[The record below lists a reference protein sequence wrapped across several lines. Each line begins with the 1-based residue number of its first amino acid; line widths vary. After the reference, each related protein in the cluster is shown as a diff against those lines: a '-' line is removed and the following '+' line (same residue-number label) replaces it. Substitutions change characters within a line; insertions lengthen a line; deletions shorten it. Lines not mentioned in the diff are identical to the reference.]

1 MRLVVVA
8 GLFGFAL
15 AAGASGTWAGAQDVT
30 LTVHHFLPPKSNAQV
45 GMIAEWA
52 LRVEEQS
59 DGRIDVEIFPSMS
72 MGGSP
77 PELYNQVRDGAA
89 DIVWTV
95 LGYTPGVFPRAEVFE
110 LPTVHRG
117 SAIATTKAMNASIDW
132 LAPDFRD
139 VHVIFLH
146 SHDGNVLHSAT
157 EEVTAF
163 AQLAGKKLRT
173 PSRTG
178 AWVIESWGAEPVGM
192 PVPDLPQALAKGVVD
207 GALVPYEIVPA
218 LKLQELEEATTELPN
233 GDRFGAATFMFAM
246 NKDRYESLP
255 DELKQ
260 VIDDNSGMN
269 AAEWVGRAWEED
281 FEDRGREA
289 LDEAGVTQITLD
301 EAEGAKF
308 DAAAEK
314 VVQRWIEEADSKGL
328 EGQALV
334 DQARQAIKAARE

>member
-1 MRLVVVA
+1 MRLIPT
-8 GLFGFAL
+8 GLLGGAAML
-15 AAGASGTWAGAQDVT
+15 AAVAAHAADAEVT

-45 GMIAEWA
+45 GMIEEWA
-52 LRVEEQS
+52 RRVEEGS
-59 DGRIDVEIFPSMS
+59 GGRIEVEIFPSMS

-117 SAIATTKAMNASIDW
+117 SAMATTEAMNASMDW
-132 LAPDFRD
+132 LAEDFGD

-146 SHDGNVLHSAT
+146 SHDGNVLHSAK
-157 EEVTAF
+157 EEVTSF

-218 LKLQELEEATTELPN
+218 LKLQELEKATTELPN

-246 NKDRYESLP
+246 NKDRYEGLP
-255 DELKQ
+255 DDLKK
-260 VIDDNSGMN
+260 VIDDNSGAN
-269 AAEWVGRAWEED
+269 AAEWVGQAWEED
-281 FEDRGREA
+281 FEAKGRKA
-289 LDEAGVTQITLD
+289 LDEAGVTQVTLD
-301 EAEGAKF
+301 EAEAAKF
-308 DAAAEK
+308 EAAAEE
-314 VVQRWIEEADSKGL
+314 VVRRWVEEANSKGL
-328 EGQALV
+328 DGQALV
-334 DQARQAIKAARE
+334 DRARESVRAASE

>member
-1 MRLVVVA
+1 MRRALIA
-8 GLFGFAL
+8 GLVGAVL
-15 AAGASGTWAGAQDVT
+15 AAGAAGTQASAQEVT

-45 GMIAEWA
+45 GMIEEWA
-52 LRVEEQS
+52 KRVEEGS
-59 DGRIDVEIFPSMS
+59 EGRIDVEIFPSMS

-117 SAIATTKAMNASIDW
+117 SAVATTEAMNASMDW
-132 LAPDFRD
+132 LAEDFED
-139 VHVIFLH
+139 VQIIFLH

-157 EEVTAF
+157 EEVISF
-163 AQLAGKKLRT
+163 EQLAGKKLRT

-178 AWVIESWGAEPVGM
+178 AWMIESWGAEPVGM

-218 LKLQELEEATTELPN
+218 LKLQELEKATTELPN

-255 DELKQ
+255 DELRQ
-260 VIDDNSGMN
+260 VIDDNSGSA
-269 AAEWVGRAWEED
+269 AAEWVGRAWEEA
-281 FEDRGREA
+281 FEDKGRTA
-289 LDEAGVTQITLD
+289 LDEAGVTRITLS

-308 DAAAEK
+308 EAAAEE
-314 VVQRWIEEADSKGL
+314 VVARWVEEANSKGL
-328 EGQALV
+328 DGQALV
-334 DQARQAIKAARE
+334 DQAREAVMAAAE

>member
-1 MRLVVVA
+1 MRFAMFA
-8 GLFGFAL
+8 GLLGLAL
-15 AAGASGTWAGAQDVT
+15 SGGGAGAQEVT

-45 GMIAEWA
+45 GMIEEWA
-52 LRVEEQS
+52 KRVEDQS
-59 DGRIDVEIFPSMS
+59 GGRIDVEIFPSMS

-117 SAIATTKAMNASIDW
+117 SATATTEAMNASTDM
-132 LAPDFRD
+132 LAEDFKD

-146 SHDGNVLHSAT
+146 SHDGNVLYSAG
-157 EEVTAF
+157 EPVTAF
-163 AQLAGKKLRT
+163 DQLSGKKLRT

-178 AWVIESWGAEPVGM
+178 AWIIESWGAEPVGM

-207 GALVPYEIVPA
+207 GALIPYEIAPA
-218 LKLQELEEATTELPN
+218 LKLQELVASTTAMPD

-255 DELKQ
+255 DELRQ
-260 VIDDNSGMN
+260 VIEDNSGMN
-269 AAEWVGRAWEED
+269 AAEWVGQAWEKD
-281 FEDRGREA
+281 FEGKGLAVLEGA
-289 LDEAGVTQITLD
+289 GVEQIELSPDEA
-301 EAEGAKF
+301 AKF
-308 DAAAEK
+308 EAAAED
-314 VVQRWIEEADSKGL
+314 VVQRWIEEANSKGL
-328 EGQALV
+328 DGQMLV
-334 DQARQAIKAARE
+334 DQARAAVKAASE

>member
-1 MRLVVVA
+1 MKHASLA
-8 GLFGFAL
+8 GLAGAAL
-15 AAGASGTWAGAQDVT
+15 AGAAGWAGAQEVT

-45 GMIAEWA
+45 GMIEEWA
-52 LRVEEQS
+52 KRVEEGS
-59 DGRIDVEIFPSMS
+59 EGRIDVEIFPSMT

-110 LPTVHRG
+110 LPSVHRG
-117 SAIATTKAMNASIDW
+117 SAVATTKAMNASIDR
-132 LAPDFRD
+132 LAEDFED

-146 SHDGNVLHSAT
+146 SHDGNVLHSAK
-157 EEVTAF
+157 EEITAF
-163 AQLAGKKLRT
+163 DQLAGKKLRT

-218 LKLQELEEATTELPN
+218 LKLQELEKATSELPG
-233 GDRFGAATFMFAM
+233 GDRFGTATFMFAM

-255 DELKQ
+255 DELRE

-281 FEDRGREA
+281 FEARGHKA
-289 LDEAGVTQITLD
+289 LEEAGVTQITLD
-301 EAEGAKF
+301 AAEAAKF

-314 VVQRWIEEADSKGL
+314 VVQRWIEEANSKGL
-328 EGQALV
+328 DGRALV
-334 DQARQAIKAARE
+334 EQARAAVEAASE

>member
-1 MRLVVVA
+1 MKDAWLA
-8 GLFGFAL
+8 GLVGAAL
-15 AAGASGTWAGAQDVT
+15 AASAATGAAAQEVT

-45 GMIAEWA
+45 GMIEEWA
-52 LRVEEQS
+52 KRVEDQS
-59 DGRIDVEIFPSMS
+59 GGRIDVEIFPSMS

-110 LPTVHRG
+110 LPSVHRG
-117 SAIATTKAMNASIDW
+117 SAVATTKAMNASMDW
-132 LAPDFRD
+132 LAEDFKD

-157 EEVTAF
+157 EEITSF
-163 AQLAGKKLRT
+163 DQLAGKKLRT

-178 AWVIESWGAEPVGM
+178 AWMIESWGAEPVGM

-218 LKLQELEEATTELPN
+218 LKLQELEKATTELPN

-255 DELKQ
+255 DDLKK
-260 VIDDNSGMN
+260 VIDDNSGAN

-281 FEDRGREA
+281 FEEKGVKA
-289 LDEAGVTQITLD
+289 LDEAGVTRITLD
-301 EAEGAKF
+301 EAEAAKF
-308 DAAAEK
+308 DAAAEE
-314 VVQRWIEEADSKGL
+314 VVKRWVEEAGSKGL
-328 EGQALV
+328 DGQALV
-334 DQARQAIKAARE
+334 DQAREAVKPAAE